1 MSLDRP
7 CCVIF
12 HHFKIKLNK
21 SIPQIMLMVKIKYTK
36 MKYFV
41 EFDIQ
46 NTIKQ
51 EQESRGRIFHDE
63 LNRLK
68 DNQSYYYRTAP

>member
-1 MSLDRP
+1 
-7 CCVIF
+7 
-12 HHFKIKLNK
+12 
-21 SIPQIMLMVKIKYTK
+21 

-51 EQESRGRIFHDE
+51 EQESGGRIFHDE

-68 DNQSYYYRTAP
+68 DNHIQTNHHRTAPLYCCYHQL

>member
-1 MSLDRP
+1 
-7 CCVIF
+7 
-12 HHFKIKLNK
+12 
-21 SIPQIMLMVKIKYTK
+21 

-51 EQESRGRIFHDE
+51 EQESGVRIFHDE

-68 DNQSYYYRTAP
+68 DNHIQTNHYSTAPLYCNVGTLDKLL